1 MTGPAA
7 PPLINRVRGLVHR
20 ACQIYSGGPALP
32 ELQLAAARLDEPLR
46 VALAGRIKAG
56 KSTLLNALVGQELA
70 ATDAGECT
78 RIVTWFRDGHTYR
91 VMAHPR
97 QGPPRQLPPGPT
109 GGLLDIDL
117 AGMRAE
123 DVDRLV
129 VDWPSPALRTM
140 TLIDTPGM
148 GSLSTELS
156 RRTESV
162 LGASA
167 EDDETEPQASE
178 ADAVVYLMRHV
189 HSADVRFLEAFR
201 DDPAERRPIN
211 TLGVLARADE
221 VGHGRPDALD
231 SAAAIAARYREDP
244 RVRALCQTV
253 MPVAGLLAATAAT
266 LREDEFRAINVL
278 AEAPEAEVDRL
289 LLSADRFATAETEI
303 GLAPGVRAALLDRY
317 GMFGVRLS
325 LRLVHSGVATT
336 AGALSRELLARSG
349 LVPLREALISRFA
362 ARADVLKARSA
373 LLATESVLRRFP
385 FPAADGVRHELE
397 MINSGAH
404 EFAEVRL
411 LDTLRGG
418 GLMLTPQERADAERL
433 LGVDGVDPLARLGL
447 AAGAPQPD
455 VVRAAQATLSRWQR
469 RAEHPASARDV
480 REAARV
486 LVRTSEGLLIGAM
499 QANGSAM
506 GPPPGAATSD
516 PVSSAGRGPM
526 SNREPGGRYDRV
538 VGCS

>member
-1 MTGPAA
+1 MNGPAA
-7 PPLINRVRGLVHR
+7 PPLIDRVRGLVHR
-20 ACQIYSGGPALP
+20 ACQIYGGGPALP
-32 ELQLAAARLDEPLR
+32 DLQLAAARLDEPLR

-129 VDWPSPALRTM
+129 VEWPSPALRTM

-156 RRTESV
+156 RKSETL
-162 LGASA
+162 LGAHADA
-167 EDDETEPQASE
+167 EDDDETEPRASE

-201 DDPAERRPIN
+201 DDPTERRPIN

-231 SAAAIAARYREDP
+231 SAAAIAARYRDDP

-253 MPVAGLLAATAAT
+253 MPVAGLLAVTAAT

-278 AEAPEAEVDRL
+278 AEAPTTDVERL
-289 LLSADRFATAETEI
+289 LLSADRFATSETEI
-303 GLAPGVRAALLDRY
+303 PLDPGLRATLLDRY
-317 GMFGVRLS
+317 GMFGLRLS

-373 LLATESVLRRFP
+373 LLATEAVLRRFP
-385 FPAADGVRHELE
+385 FPAANGLRHELE
-397 MINSGAH
+397 VITSSAH

-418 GLMLTPQERADAERL
+418 GLMLPPQERADAERL
-433 LGVDGVDPLARLGL
+433 LGVGGVDPPTRLALPTGS
-447 AAGAPQPD
+447 PQPE
-455 VVRAAQATLSRWQR
+455 VLRAA
-469 RAEHPASARDV
+469 
-480 REAARV
+480 
-486 LVRTSEGLLIGAM
+486 
-499 QANGSAM
+499 
-506 GPPPGAATSD
+506 
-516 PVSSAGRGPM
+516 
-526 SNREPGGRYDRV
+526 
-538 VGCS
+538 

>member
-1 MTGPAA
+1 MTAGPTPA
-7 PPLINRVRGLVHR
+7 PSLINRVRGLVHR
-20 ACQIYSGGPALP
+20 ACQIYGGGPALP
-32 ELQLAAARLDEPLR
+32 DLHAAAARLDEPLR
-46 VALAGRIKAG
+46 VALAGRVKAG

-97 QGPPRQLPPGPT
+97 QGSPRQLPPGPT

-117 AGMRAE
+117 GGMRAE

-156 RRTESV
+156 RKTEST
-162 LGASA
+162 LGASGD
-167 EDDETEPQASE
+167 EDDETEPRASE

-189 HSADVRFLEAFR
+189 HAADVRFLEAFR

-231 SAAAIAARYREDP
+231 TAAKIAGRYRDDP

-253 MPVAGLLAATAAT
+253 MPVAGLLAVTAAT
-266 LREDEFRAINVL
+266 LREDEFRAMNVL
-278 AEAPEAEVDRL
+278 AEASEAEVERL
-289 LLSADRFATAETEI
+289 LLTADRFAGAETEI
-303 GLAPGVRAALLDRY
+303 GLEPARRAALLDRY
-317 GMFGVRLS
+317 GMFGIRLS
-325 LRLVHSGVATT
+325 LRLIHSGAATT
-336 AGALSRELLARSG
+336 AGALSRELLTRSG
-349 LVPLREALISRFA
+349 LVPLREALVSRFA
-362 ARADVLKARSA
+362 GRADVLKARSA
-373 LLATESVLRRFP
+373 LLATESVLRRWP
-385 FPAADGVRHELE
+385 FPAADGIRRELE
-397 MINSGAH
+397 VINSGAH

-411 LDTLRGG
+411 LDSLRGG
-418 GLMLTPQERADAERL
+418 ALMLTPQERADAERL
-433 LGVDGVDPLARLGL
+433 LGNDGVDTHVRLGVPD
-447 AAGAPQPD
+447 GAPQPD
-455 VVRAAQATLSRWQR
+455 VLRAAQASLSQWQR
-469 RAEHPASARDV
+469 RAEHPASARDI

-486 LVRTSEGLLIGAM
+486 LVRTSEGLLLGAM
-499 QANGSAM
+499 QGD
-506 GPPPGAATSD
+506 G
-516 PVSSAGRGPM
+516 AGRGPAM
-526 SNREPGGRYDRV
+526 STGSAHSMGNRSSNGWPDRV
-538 VGCS
+538 VDYS

>member
-20 ACQIYSGGPALP
+20 ACQIYGGGPALP
-32 ELQLAAARLDEPLR
+32 DLQTAAARLDEPLR

-117 AGMRAE
+117 QGMRAE
-123 DVDRLV
+123 DVERLV

-148 GSLSTELS
+148 GSLSAELS
-156 RRTESV
+156 RKTESM
-162 LGASA
+162 LGASG
-167 EDDETEPQASE
+167 EEDDDETEPKASE

-189 HSADVRFLEAFR
+189 HAADVRFLESFR

-231 SAAAIAARYREDP
+231 SAAKIAGRYRDDP

-253 MPVAGLLAATAAT
+253 MPVAGLLAVTAAT

-278 AEAPEAEVDRL
+278 AEAPEADVERL

-303 GLAPGVRAALLDRY
+303 SLNPGLRAALLDRY
-317 GMFGVRLS
+317 GMFGLRLS

-373 LLATESVLRRFP
+373 LLATESVLRRYP
-385 FPAADGVRHELE
+385 FPAADGLRHELE
-397 MINSGAH
+397 VINSGAH

-418 GLMLTPQERADAERL
+418 GLMLTPQERADAERV
-433 LGVDGVDPLARLGL
+433 LGVDGVEPAARLAL
-447 AAGAPQPD
+447 PPDAPQQEI
-455 VVRAAQATLSRWQR
+455 VKAAQATLAQWQR

-486 LVRTSEGLLIGAM
+486 LVRTGEGLLMGAL
-499 QANGSAM
+499 QANGTPM
-506 GPPPGAATSD
+506 GQAPGG
-516 PVSSAGRGPM
+516 PMSSHGGGPM
-526 SNREPGGRYDRV
+526 SNRWTGGGHDRV

>member
-1 MTGPAA
+1 MAAPA
-7 PPLINRVRGLVHR
+7 PPLINRVRGLVHH
-20 ACQIYSGGPALP
+20 ACQIYGGGPALP
-32 ELQLAAARLDEPLR
+32 DLQRAAARLDEPLR

-91 VMAHPR
+91 VTAHPR

-117 AGMRAE
+117 QGMRAD
-123 DVDRLV
+123 DVERLV
-129 VDWPSPALRTM
+129 VDWPSPALRSM

-148 GSLSTELS
+148 GSLTTELS
-156 RRTESV
+156 RRTETM
-162 LGASA
+162 LGASG
-167 EDDETEPQASE
+167 EDDDETEPRASE

-189 HSADVRFLEAFR
+189 HAADVRFLESFR
-201 DDPAERRPIN
+201 DDPTERRPIN

-221 VGHGRPDALD
+221 VGHARPDALE
-231 SAAAIAARYREDP
+231 SAAAIAGRYRDDP

-253 MPVAGLLAATAAT
+253 MPVAGLLAVTAAT

-278 AEAPEAEVDRL
+278 AEAPEAEVERL
-289 LLSADRFATAETEI
+289 LLSADRFATADTEI
-303 GLAPGVRAALLDRY
+303 GLEPARRAALLDRY
-317 GMFGVRLS
+317 GMFGLRLS

-336 AGALSRELLARSG
+336 AGALSRELLSRSG

-373 LLATESVLRRFP
+373 LLATESVLRRYP
-385 FPAADGVRHELE
+385 FPAADGLRHELE
-397 MINSGAH
+397 VINSSAH

-418 GLMLTPQERADAERL
+418 GLMLTPQERADAERV
-433 LGVDGVDPLARLGL
+433 LGVDGVEPEARLGL
-447 AAGAPQPD
+447 PPGSPQSE
-455 VVRAAQATLSRWQR
+455 VLRTAQATLSQWQR

-486 LVRTSEGLLIGAM
+486 LVRTSEGLLMGALP
-499 QANGSAM
+499 
-506 GPPPGAATSD
+506 GPGGT
-516 PVSSAGRGPM
+516 PM
-526 SNREPGGRYDRV
+526 SNAAGPPMSNGPVGGGYDRV

>member
-1 MTGPAA
+1 MSAPTA

-20 ACQIYSGGPALP
+20 ACQIYGGGPALP

-97 QGPPRQLPPGPT
+97 HGPPRQLPPGPT

-123 DVDRLV
+123 DVERLV

-156 RRTESV
+156 GKTESV
-162 LGASA
+162 LGASGD
-167 EDDETEPQASE
+167 DDETEPQACE

-201 DDPAERRPIN
+201 DDPTERRPIN

-231 SAAAIAARYREDP
+231 SAAKIAGRYREDP

-253 MPVAGLLAATAAT
+253 VPVAGLLAVTAAT

-289 LLSADRFATAETEI
+289 LLSADRFATVETEI
-303 GLAPGVRAALLDRY
+303 GLDPGLRAALLDRY
-317 GMFGVRLS
+317 GMFGLRLS

-349 LVPLREALISRFA
+349 LLPLREALISRFA

-385 FPAADGVRHELE
+385 FPAANGLRHELE
-397 MINSGAH
+397 VINSGAH

-433 LGVDGVDPLARLGL
+433 LGVDGVDPLTRLGL
-447 AAGAPQPD
+447 VAGAPQPD
-455 VVRAAQATLSRWQR
+455 VVRAAQATLSQWQR

-486 LVRTSEGLLIGAM
+486 LVRTSEGLLMGAL
-499 QANGSAM
+499 QANGSPKE
-506 GPPPGAATSD
+506 PPPGVPWS
-516 PVSSAGRGPM
+516 GPM
-526 SNREPGGRYDRV
+526 SNAGSGPLSNRGPGGRHDRV